1 MLMKKILACVL
12 CFLCLFSLVS
22 CQGAVQFS
30 DLLSTE
36 NLAEEAL
43 EELDDRVIYV
53 KDKSNFT
60 EEYFK
65 TPDYVRES
73 TVCYAQDT
81 GNINELGVFHV
92 TEGKA
97 EEFSALLKE
106 QYLDASLEKN
116 RDWYD
121 SYIPKETAKL
131 RDAEVR
137 TFGNYVVYAIFDRSE
152 RRSIFR
158 TIEDELALGT

>member
-1 MLMKKILACVL
+1 MRIKLFLCVCLCLSCVL
-12 CFLCLFSLVS
+12 TLIS
-22 CQGAVQFS
+22 CQSAPQFS
-30 DLLSTE
+30 DLLGTE
-36 NLAEEAL
+36 KLAEEAL
-43 EELDDRVIYV
+43 EELDDSVVYV
-53 KDKSNFT
+53 KDTSNFT

-65 TPDYVRES
+65 IPDYVKES

-97 EEFSALLKE
+97 EEFSSLLKE

-131 RDAEVR
+131 RDAEIKV
-137 TFGNYVVYAIFDRSE
+137 FGNYVVYAIFDRNE
-152 RRSIFR
+152 RSSIFR
-158 TIEDELALGT
+158 TIEDELALN

>member
-1 MLMKKILACVL
+1 M
-12 CFLCLFSLVS
+12 
-22 CQGAVQFS
+22 
-30 DLLSTE
+30 
-36 NLAEEAL
+36 

-97 EEFSALLKE
+97 EEFSALLRE

-137 TFGNYVVYAIFDRSE
+137 TFGNYVVYAIFDRNE